1 MEKHTHE
8 RRISMINQT
17 TLKTIRTANVSQLN
31 EIISEV
37 KARQRSLQAEVA
49 LNFYKGQKV
58 SFASRTGELV
68 EGNIEKVNQKTIKV
82 RQTNGRNVLWTVS
95 PSLLKAA

>member
-1 MEKHTHE
+1 
-8 RRISMINQT
+8 MINQT

-58 SFASRTGELV
+58 SFTSRMGELV